1 MCYVVLKKM
10 KESGVMKMTISDL
23 STTGRRG
30 QPIYGT
36 AAILRRMFSTEELAQ
51 HEADLR
57 EYKRLVRELGYDRS
71 SDD

>member
-1 MCYVVLKKM
+1 M
-10 KESGVMKMTISDL
+10 MTISDL

-36 AAILRRMFSTEELAQ
+36 AAMLRRLFSADELAQ

-57 EYKRLVRELGYDRS
+57 EYKRLIRELGYDRRS
-71 SDD
+71 E